1 MGTSGVSQKRH
12 KMVRDVKRI
21 GQQVEDGAGRDAAPF
36 DGARCFWIS
45 NPKRFSR
52 ELFDAFCP
60 GGSRGL
66 L

>member
-1 MGTSGVSQKRH
+1 MARY
-12 KMVRDVKRI
+12 VKRI
-21 GQQVEDGAGRDAAPF
+21 GQPVEDGTGRDAAPL
-36 DGARCFWIS
+36 DGAMLLDL

-52 ELFDAFCP
+52 ELLDAFCY

>member
-12 KMVRDVKRI
+12 KMARDAKRI
-21 GQQVEDGAGRDAAPF
+21 GQRSKTALDETRLLLRGAMLLDL
-36 DGARCFWIS
+36 

-52 ELFDAFCP
+52 ELLDAFCP
-60 GGSRGL
+60 GGPRGL

>member
-12 KMVRDVKRI
+12 KMARDVKRI
-21 GQQVEDGAGRDAAPF
+21 GQPVEDGTGRDAAPF
-36 DGARCFWIS
+36 DGAMLLDL

-52 ELFDAFCP
+52 GLLDAFCS

>member
-1 MGTSGVSQKRH
+1 MSKELDSR
-12 KMVRDVKRI
+12 
-21 GQQVEDGAGRDAAPF
+21 VEDGTGRDAAPF
-36 DGARCFWIS
+36 DGAMLLDL

-52 ELFDAFCP
+52 ELLDAFCP

>member
-12 KMVRDVKRI
+12 KMARDVKRI
-21 GQQVEDGAGRDAAPF
+21 GQPVEDGAGRDAAPF
-36 DGARCFWIS
+36 DGGHAFGF

-52 ELFDAFCP
+52 ELLDAFCP